1 MNFNKKLAVAVSGAV
16 LLMAGQF
23 ALADST
29 TDIVDALV
37 GKGVLTEEEG
47 KLITKGHTSKVD
59 KTPTVKE
66 KDGAFKL
73 ESANGNNSIQL
84 TGRVHFDARSID
96 GKGGFDTQANA
107 IDRDSASLADNFEV
121 RRARIGVK
129 GTFAKNYDYEILTN
143 LVGSSAN
150 LLDVG
155 YINAGLINNEK
166 SKPLQFRAG
175 VFKQPFNLEEYG
187 TSSNNIDFMERSYVN
202 QITPAKKGGFMV
214 HGALENGM
222 TYAGS
227 AYQQNTFGETDSN
240 STGKGFAGRGT
251 MNLSQLFGSKETV
264 FHLGVAGF
272 DSEYGVLPASSSNSD
287 NASCTTVAVGTTPE
301 TYTTTCSA
309 ATATNGTI
317 FGFRT
322 EGRGLSNIYRAQIG
336 GDKVK
341 AGPGVPSNSVAKV
354 NNRAYG
360 LELAAAYGP
369 FKLQGEYTD
378 QDFNATVESVQS
390 SVKSNVSA
398 GYFEALWMI
407 TGENYADW
415 YKNGAWGG
423 IKPKKDFNA
432 ETFQGLGAWE
442 VGFRY
447 DAFDVSDVAISSG
460 SGASGSSRIQGAKD
474 ASNNGGAKTYT
485 AGVKWQLNPNMR
497 VLANYSHTKFDNAF
511 NPVDLA
517 STAGQTI
524 TKEDILMVRTQF
536 SF

>member
-1 MNFNKKLAVAVSGAV
+1 MNFNKKIAVAVSGAV
-16 LLMAGQF
+16 LLLAGQI

-37 GKGVLTEEEG
+37 SKGVLTEEEG
-47 KLITKGHTSKVD
+47 KLITKGHVSKQE
-59 KTPTVKE
+59 KTPKVTE

-73 ESANGNNSIQL
+73 ESANGKNSIQL
-84 TGRVHFDARSID
+84 TGRMHFDARSID
-96 GKGGFDTQANA
+96 GKGGYDSQTNA
-107 IDRDSASLADNFEV
+107 IDRDSASLADNFEL

-129 GTFAKNYDYEILTN
+129 GTFAKHYDYEVLTN
-143 LVGSSAN
+143 LVGSSSN
-150 LLDVG
+150 LIDVA
-155 YINAGLINNEK
+155 YVNAGMY
-166 SKPLQFRAG
+166 KPLQFKAG
-175 VFKQPFNLEEYG
+175 IFKQPFNLEEYG
-187 TSSNNIDFMERSYVN
+187 TSSNNIDFMERSYIN
-202 QITPAKKGGFMV
+202 QITPAKKGGFML
-214 HGALENGM
+214 HGALENGI

-227 AYQQNTFGETDSN
+227 VYQQNTFGETDSN

-251 MNLSQLFGSKETV
+251 MNLSQLIGSKETV

-287 NASCTTVAVGTTPE
+287 NASCTTVDATAPATGYV
-301 TYTTTCSA
+301 TTCSA

-317 FGFRT
+317 FSFRS

-341 AGPGVPSNSVAKV
+341 AGPSVPSNSAAKV

-369 FKLQGEYTD
+369 FKVQGEYTD
-378 QDFNATVESVQS
+378 QDFNANVESVGS
-390 SVKSNVSA
+390 SVKSNVTA
-398 GYFEALWMI
+398 GYIEALWMV

-423 IKPKKDFNA
+423 IKPKNEFDVDTLK
-432 ETFQGLGAWE
+432 GLGAWE

-460 SGASGSSRIQGAKD
+460 TGASGSSRIQGSKD
-474 ASNNGGAKTYT
+474 GSNNGGAKTYT
-485 AGVKWQLNPNMR
+485 AGIKWQLNSIMR
-497 VLANYSHTKFDNAF
+497 VLANYSHTKFDYAF
-511 NPVDLA
+511 TPVDLA
-517 STAGQTI
+517 SGSGTI

-536 SF
+536 NF

>member
-1 MNFNKKLAVAVSGAV
+1 MNFNKKLATAVSGAV

-37 GKGVLTEEEG
+37 SKGVLTEEEG
-47 KLITKGHTSKVD
+47 KLISKGHTSQKE

-96 GKGGFDTQANA
+96 GKGDVNSQIN
-107 IDRDSASLADNFEV
+107 DNDKDSATLADNFEV
-121 RRARIGVK
+121 RRARVGVK
-129 GTFAKNYDYEILTN
+129 GTFAKHYDYEILTN

-155 YINAGLINNEK
+155 YINAGVF
-166 SKPLQFRAG
+166 KPLQFKVG

-187 TSSNNIDFMERSYVN
+187 TSSNNIDFMERSYIN
-202 QITPAKKGGFMV
+202 QITPAKKGGFML
-214 HGALENGM
+214 HGVLENGI

-227 AYQQNTFGETDSN
+227 TYQQNTFGETDNDS
-240 STGKGFAGRGT
+240 SGKGFAGRAT
-251 MNLSQLFGSKETV
+251 MNLSQLMGSKETV
-264 FHLGVAGF
+264 FHIGAAGF
-272 DSEYGVLPASSSNSD
+272 DSQYGLVPASSS
-287 NASCTTVAVGTTPE
+287 AGGTT
-301 TYTTTCSA
+301 S
-309 ATATNGTI
+309 TATVV
-317 FGFRT
+317 GFRT

-336 GDKVK
+336 GSTVST
-341 AGPGVPSNSVAKV
+341 GPSVPSNTTAKV
-354 NNRAYG
+354 QNKAYG

-369 FKLQGEYTD
+369 FKIQGEYTD
-378 QDFNATVESVQS
+378 QDFNARNAIGGQVVEASVT
-390 SVKSNVSA
+390 A
-398 GYFEALWMI
+398 GYVEALWMV

-423 IKPKKDFNA
+423 IKPKNEFNA
-432 ETFQGLGAWE
+432 ETLKGLGAWE
-442 VGFRY
+442 IGVRY
-447 DAFDVSDVAISSG
+447 DAFDVKDVIATG
-460 SGASGSSRIQGAKD
+460 TSSRVQGTND
-474 ASNNGGAKTYT
+474 GSNGGGANTYT

-497 VLANYSHTKFDNAF
+497 VLANYSRTKFDNAF
-511 NPVDLA
+511 VPVDIA
-517 STAGQTI
+517 SGTI

-536 SF
+536 NF

>member
-1 MNFNKKLAVAVSGAV
+1 MFSNKKLATAVSGAV

-47 KLITKGHTSKVD
+47 KLISKGHTSKVD

-96 GKGGFDTQANA
+96 GKGDVNSA
-107 IDRDSASLADNFEV
+107 INDNDKDSSSLADNFEV

-129 GTFAKNYDYEILTN
+129 GTFAKHYDYEILTN
-143 LVGSSAN
+143 LVGSSSN

-155 YINAGLINNEK
+155 YINAGVF
-166 SKPLQFRAG
+166 KPLQFKVG

-187 TSSNNIDFMERSYVN
+187 TSSNNIDFMERSYIN
-202 QITPAKKGGFMV
+202 QLTPAKKGGFML
-214 HGALENGM
+214 HGVLENGI

-227 AYQQNTFGETDSN
+227 AYQQNTFGETDN
-240 STGKGFAGRGT
+240 DSTGKGFAGRGT

-272 DSEYGVLPASSSNSD
+272 DSEYGVLPASSSASGTSS
-287 NASCTTVAVGTTPE
+287 NA
-301 TYTTTCSA
+301 
-309 ATATNGTI
+309 TI
-317 FGFRT
+317 VGFRT

-336 GDKVK
+336 GSVT
-341 AGPGVPSNSVAKV
+341 GQGTSVPSNTTANV
-354 NNRAYG
+354 NNKAYG

-369 FKLQGEYTD
+369 FKIQGEYTD
-378 QDFNATVESVQS
+378 QDFEARNNVGGQSVDAS
-390 SVKSNVSA
+390 AKA
-398 GYFEALWMI
+398 GYIEALWMV

-423 IKPKKDFNA
+423 IKPKNEFNA
-432 ETFQGLGAWE
+432 ETLKGLGAWE
-442 VGFRY
+442 IGARY
-447 DAFDVSDVAISSG
+447 DAFEVSDVTLESARTG
-460 SGASGSSRIQGAKD
+460 TASRVQGGVN
-474 ASNNGGAKTYT
+474 SNNGGGAKTYT

-511 NPVDLA
+511 VPVDIA
-517 STAGQTI
+517 SGTI

-536 SF
+536 NF